1 MLEHSNTENKIIH
14 FNLNLD
20 YDQDFYDIETQTNL
34 LINKIMND
42 FILHIDNN
50 YNKLQKT
57 TFIYEYND
65 DLPSLIGYKI
75 LLNIQSIKP
84 DFNFML
90 YGKAKKTKKYL
101 AEKQKFCSN
110 WKLKRTINP
119 FIISGFNPIYKVV
132 DKEYCSNKMITSKY
146 DLIKEFTPQELYT
159 AQLFYHIGYI
169 KGDIFCRK
177 ENKNIQE
184 FKQWCANGPGVPS
197 LIPYCIS
204 CHIQFSCHI
213 QSFNSKKVVTAV
225 WFDDDNQKNNEI
237 MQEIQDK
244 NNMVFYFYN
253 KKPEILFDKNFSY
266 LIKKTSNRPNEK
278 FLNLNN
284 YHTIINL
291 KQHYYYEIEF
301 IGRWPESELNKIKLE
316 LESK

>member
-1 MLEHSNTENKIIH
+1 M
-14 FNLNLD
+14 D
-20 YDQDFYDIETQTNL
+20 
-34 LINKIMND
+34 
-42 FILHIDNN
+42 
-50 YNKLQKT
+50 
-57 TFIYEYND
+57 
-65 DLPSLIGYKI
+65 
-75 LLNIQSIKP
+75 
-84 DFNFML
+84 
-90 YGKAKKTKKYL
+90 
-101 AEKQKFCSN
+101 
-110 WKLKRTINP
+110 
-119 FIISGFNPIYKVV
+119 
-132 DKEYCSNKMITSKY
+132 
-146 DLIKEFTPQELYT
+146 
-159 AQLFYHIGYI
+159 
-169 KGDIFCRK
+169 
-177 ENKNIQE
+177 QE